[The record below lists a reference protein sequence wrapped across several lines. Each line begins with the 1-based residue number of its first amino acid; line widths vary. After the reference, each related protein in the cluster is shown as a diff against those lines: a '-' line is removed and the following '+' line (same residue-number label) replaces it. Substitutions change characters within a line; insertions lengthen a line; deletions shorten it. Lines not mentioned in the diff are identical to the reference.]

1 MKQLKQKTS
10 ILNSKRH
17 FFNYLCKLFLKYI
30 KYLHMYRFII
40 LIITISFLCISC
52 KDNSL
57 LSKMDQ
63 IKTVGDENPAL
74 ALKML
79 DSIYVDARNASE
91 YTIMKYDL
99 LKIRLEDKS
108 YIPHTSNR
116 VIENLVKYFEDNG
129 TIKDKQEAY
138 YYAGSVYRDLDDTP
152 RAIENFYKSIE
163 TVGNKKECDSIIL
176 RNAYSNLHY
185 LFVNVQDY
193 NNALKMAQM
202 DYSISKALNKMTIN
216 TMIQI
221 TTAYLN
227 MDMEKEGIHYLD
239 EAFNCLKDKK
249 YANEDNFIYLVL
261 YHYSNLNLKDKANEC
276 YNLIKKRKLKRMDAF
291 VRNILGN
298 YYMLIGQQ
306 DSAIACYEYIINEK
320 KDEHAMYDT
329 AKKLFLIY
337 SENGNKDK
345 AIKYGAEFIRLSEKL
360 DFAQNSELAATVNNK
375 YKYHLDQ
382 SRMQNMESERI
393 MYLRIAIIIGFSAVL
408 LTLAFVIF
416 YMRKK
421 NITLRRQLA
430 LTDSLNS
437 VKAQMSDIKKNTL
450 LKEQQLASAQSEI
463 AAKEQKMKEISEELQ
478 HNEQLL
484 ETTQKRLNDKMKQ
497 SEQLMQ
503 MLHKA
508 ELEDSASDVV
518 EAVRKSAEGKKK
530 LSATEWQ
537 QLYSAVNSLYPD
549 FKDSL
554 VSRDGNLSEQQM
566 QMCYLMRIGLTGPQI
581 NNVVDISRTTVWR
594 WTNANKWIYD
604 I

>member
-1 MKQLKQKTS
+1 MNKFAT
-10 ILNSKRH
+10 
-17 FFNYLCKLFLKYI
+17 
-30 KYLHMYRFII
+30 I
-40 LIITISFLCISC
+40 LIAIISFLCISC

-152 RAIENFYKSIE
+152 RGIENFYKSIE
-163 TVGNKKECDSIIL
+163 AVRDKRECDSIIL
-176 RNAYSNLHY
+176 RNAYSNLYY

-202 DYSISKALNKMTIN
+202 EYSISKAINNTTIN
-216 TMIQI
+216 TMNQI
-221 TTAYLN
+221 TNAYIDLDMNKEGLRYLN
-227 MDMEKEGIHYLD
+227 ET
-239 EAFNCLKDKK
+239 FNLLKDKK
-249 YANEDNFIYLVL
+249 YAKEDNFIFLVL
-261 YHYSNLNLKDKANEC
+261 YNYSHLKLKDKANEC

-306 DSAIACYEYIINEK
+306 DSAIACYESIINEK
-320 KDEHAMYDT
+320 KNEYAMYDT
-329 AKKLFLIY
+329 SKKLFHIY

-345 AIKYGAEFIRLSEKL
+345 AIKYGAEFVRMSEKL
-360 DFAQNSELAATVNNK
+360 DLAKNSELAATVNNK

-382 SRMQNMESERI
+382 SRMQKMESERT
-393 MYLRIAIIIGFSAVL
+393 MYLRIALTIGFSAVL
-408 LTLAFVIF
+408 LTLAFIIF

-421 NITLRRQLA
+421 NITLKRQLA

-437 VKAQMSDIKKNTL
+437 VKAQMRDIKKNTL

>member
-1 MKQLKQKTS
+1 MNKFAT
-10 ILNSKRH
+10 
-17 FFNYLCKLFLKYI
+17 
-30 KYLHMYRFII
+30 I
-40 LIITISFLCISC
+40 LIAIISFLCISC

-91 YTIMKYDL
+91 YALMKYDL

-152 RAIENFYKSIE
+152 RGIENFYKSIE
-163 TVGNKKECDSIIL
+163 AVRDKRECDSIIL
-176 RNAYSNLHY
+176 RNAYSNLYY

-202 DYSISKALNKMTIN
+202 EYSISKAINNTTIN
-216 TMIQI
+216 TMNQI
-221 TTAYLN
+221 TNAYIDLNMNKEGLRYLN
-227 MDMEKEGIHYLD
+227 ET
-239 EAFNCLKDKK
+239 FNLLKDKK
-249 YANEDNFIYLVL
+249 YAKEDNFIFLVL
-261 YHYSNLNLKDKANEC
+261 YNYSNLKLKDKANEC

-306 DSAIACYEYIINEK
+306 DSAIACYESIINEK
-320 KDEHAMYDT
+320 KNEYAMYDT
-329 AKKLFLIY
+329 SKKLFHIY

-345 AIKYGAEFIRLSEKL
+345 AIKYGAEFVRMSEKL
-360 DFAQNSELAATVNNK
+360 DLAKNSELAATVNNK

-382 SRMQNMESERI
+382 SRMQKMESERT

-450 LKEQQLASAQSEI
+450 LKEQLLASAQSEI
-463 AAKEQKMKEISEELQ
+463 ADKEQKMKEISEELQ

-484 ETTQKRLNDKMKQ
+484 ETTQKRLNVKMKQ

>member
-1 MKQLKQKTS
+1 MNKFAT
-10 ILNSKRH
+10 
-17 FFNYLCKLFLKYI
+17 
-30 KYLHMYRFII
+30 I
-40 LIITISFLCISC
+40 LIAIISFLCVSC

-91 YTIMKYDL
+91 YTMMKYDL

-108 YIPHTSNR
+108 YIPHTSNK

-152 RAIENFYKSIE
+152 RGIENFYKSIE
-163 TVGNKKECDSIIL
+163 AVRDKRECDSIIL

-216 TMIQI
+216 TIIQI

-239 EAFNCLKDKK
+239 EAFNCIKDKK

-320 KDEHAMYDT
+320 KNELAMYDT
-329 AKKLFLIY
+329 SKKLFLIY

-345 AIKYGAEFIRLSEKL
+345 AIKYGAEFVRMSEKL
-360 DFAQNSELAATVNNK
+360 DLAKNSELAATVNNK

-382 SRMQNMESERI
+382 SRMQRMESERT

-463 AAKEQKMKEISEELQ
+463 AAKEQKMKEISDELQ

-530 LSATEWQ
+530 LSATDWQ

-554 VSRDGNLSEQQM
+554 MSRDGNLSEQQM

>member
-1 MKQLKQKTS
+1 MNKFAT
-10 ILNSKRH
+10 
-17 FFNYLCKLFLKYI
+17 
-30 KYLHMYRFII
+30 I
-40 LIITISFLCISC
+40 LIAIISFLCISC

-152 RAIENFYKSIE
+152 RGIENFYKSIE
-163 TVGNKKECDSIIL
+163 AVRDKRECDSIIL
-176 RNAYSNLHY
+176 RNAYSNLYY

-202 DYSISKALNKMTIN
+202 EYSISKAINNTTIN
-216 TMIQI
+216 TMNQI
-221 TTAYLN
+221 TNAYIDLDMNKEGLRYLN
-227 MDMEKEGIHYLD
+227 ET
-239 EAFNCLKDKK
+239 FNLLKNKK
-249 YANEDNFIYLVL
+249 YAKEDNFIFLVL
-261 YHYSNLNLKDKANEC
+261 YNYSHLKLKDKANEC

-306 DSAIACYEYIINEK
+306 DSAIACYESIINEK
-320 KDEHAMYDT
+320 KNEYAMYDT
-329 AKKLFLIY
+329 SKKLFHIY

-345 AIKYGAEFIRLSEKL
+345 AIKYGAEFVRMSEKL
-360 DFAQNSELAATVNNK
+360 DLAKNSELAATVNNK

-382 SRMQNMESERI
+382 SRMQKMESERT

>member
-1 MKQLKQKTS
+1 MNKFAT
-10 ILNSKRH
+10 
-17 FFNYLCKLFLKYI
+17 
-30 KYLHMYRFII
+30 I
-40 LIITISFLCISC
+40 LIAIISFLCISC

-91 YTIMKYDL
+91 YAMMKYDL

-129 TIKDKQEAY
+129 TVKDKQEAY

-152 RAIENFYKSIE
+152 RGIENLYKSIE
-163 TVGNKKECDSIIL
+163 AVSDKKECDSIIL
-176 RNAYSNLHY
+176 RNAYSNLYY

-202 DYSISKALNKMTIN
+202 EYSISKAINNTTIN
-216 TMIQI
+216 TMNQI
-221 TTAYLN
+221 TNAYIDLDMNKEGLRYLN
-227 MDMEKEGIHYLD
+227 ET
-239 EAFNCLKDKK
+239 FNLLKDKK
-249 YANEDNFIYLVL
+249 YAKEDNFIFLVL
-261 YHYSNLNLKDKANEC
+261 YNYSHLKLKDKANEC

-306 DSAIACYEYIINEK
+306 DSAIACYESIINEK
-320 KDEHAMYDT
+320 KNEYAMYDT
-329 AKKLFLIY
+329 SKKLFHIY

-345 AIKYGAEFIRLSEKL
+345 AIKYGAEFVRMSEKL
-360 DFAQNSELAATVNNK
+360 DLAKNSELAATVNNK

-382 SRMQNMESERI
+382 SRMQKMESERT

-421 NITLRRQLA
+421 NITLKRQLA

>member
-1 MKQLKQKTS
+1 MNKFAT
-10 ILNSKRH
+10 
-17 FFNYLCKLFLKYI
+17 
-30 KYLHMYRFII
+30 I
-40 LIITISFLCISC
+40 LIAIISFLCISC

-91 YTIMKYDL
+91 YALMKYDL

-152 RAIENFYKSIE
+152 RGIENFYKSIE
-163 TVGNKKECDSIIL
+163 AVRDKRECDSIIL
-176 RNAYSNLHY
+176 RNAYSNLYY

-202 DYSISKALNKMTIN
+202 EYSISKAINNTTIN
-216 TMIQI
+216 TMNQI
-221 TTAYLN
+221 TNAYIDLNMNKEGLRYLN
-227 MDMEKEGIHYLD
+227 ET
-239 EAFNCLKDKK
+239 FNLLKDKK
-249 YANEDNFIYLVL
+249 YAKEDNFIFLVL
-261 YHYSNLNLKDKANEC
+261 YNYSNLKLKDKANEC

-306 DSAIACYEYIINEK
+306 DSAIACYESIINEK
-320 KDEHAMYDT
+320 KNEYAMYDT
-329 AKKLFLIY
+329 SKKLFHIY

-345 AIKYGAEFIRLSEKL
+345 AIKYGAEFVRMSEKL
-360 DFAQNSELAATVNNK
+360 DLAKNSELAATVNNK

-382 SRMQNMESERI
+382 SRMQKMESERT

-450 LKEQQLASAQSEI
+450 LKEQLLASAQSEI
-463 AAKEQKMKEISEELQ
+463 ADKEQKMKEISEELQ

-484 ETTQKRLNDKMKQ
+484 ETTQKRLNVKMKQ

-530 LSATEWQ
+530 LSATDWQ

>member
-1 MKQLKQKTS
+1 MVDSRFYLTLQSVTCKK
-10 ILNSKRH
+10 
-17 FFNYLCKLFLKYI
+17 NYHYMNKFAT
-30 KYLHMYRFII
+30 I
-40 LIITISFLCISC
+40 LIAIISFLCVSC

-152 RAIENFYKSIE
+152 RGIENFYKSIE
-163 TVGNKKECDSIIL
+163 AVSDKKECDSIIL
-176 RNAYSNLHY
+176 RNAYSNLYY

-202 DYSISKALNKMTIN
+202 EYSISKAINNTTIN
-216 TMIQI
+216 TMNQI
-221 TTAYLN
+221 TNAYVDLDMNKEGLRYLN
-227 MDMEKEGIHYLD
+227 ET
-239 EAFNCLKDKK
+239 FNLLKDKK
-249 YANEDNFIYLVL
+249 YAKEDNFIFLVL
-261 YHYSNLNLKDKANEC
+261 YNYSHLKLKDKANEC

-320 KDEHAMYDT
+320 KNELAMYDT
-329 AKKLFLIY
+329 SKKLFLIY

-345 AIKYGAEFIRLSEKL
+345 AIKYGAEFVRMSEKL
-360 DFAQNSELAATVNNK
+360 DLAKNSELAATVNNK

-382 SRMQNMESERI
+382 SRMQKMESERT
-393 MYLRIAIIIGFSAVL
+393 MYLRIALIVGISAVL

-463 AAKEQKMKEISEELQ
+463 ADKEQKMKEISEELQ

-537 QLYSAVNSLYPD
+537 QLYSAVNSLYPE
-549 FKDSL
+549 FNDSL

>member
-1 MKQLKQKTS
+1 
-10 ILNSKRH
+10 
-17 FFNYLCKLFLKYI
+17 
-30 KYLHMYRFII
+30 MYRFIV

-108 YIPHTSNR
+108 YIPHTSNK

-129 TIKDKQEAY
+129 TVKDKQEAY

-152 RAIENFYKSIE
+152 RGIENLYKSIE
-163 TVGNKKECDSIIL
+163 AVSDKKECDSIIL
-176 RNAYSNLHY
+176 RNAYSNLYY

-202 DYSISKALNKMTIN
+202 EYSISKAINNTTIN
-216 TMIQI
+216 TMNQI
-221 TTAYLN
+221 TNAYIDLDMNKEGLRYLN
-227 MDMEKEGIHYLD
+227 ET
-239 EAFNCLKDKK
+239 FNLLKNKK
-249 YANEDNFIYLVL
+249 YAKEDNFIFLVL
-261 YHYSNLNLKDKANEC
+261 YNYSHLKLKDKANEC

-306 DSAIACYEYIINEK
+306 DSAIACYESIINEK
-320 KDEHAMYDT
+320 KNEYAMYDT
-329 AKKLFLIY
+329 SKKLFHIY

-345 AIKYGAEFIRLSEKL
+345 AIKYGAEFVRMSEKL
-360 DFAQNSELAATVNNK
+360 DLAKNSELAATVNNK

-382 SRMQNMESERI
+382 SRMQKMESERT

-463 AAKEQKMKEISEELQ
+463 ADKEQKMKEISEELQ

-554 VSRDGNLSEQQM
+554 MSRDGNLSEQQM

>member
-1 MKQLKQKTS
+1 
-10 ILNSKRH
+10 
-17 FFNYLCKLFLKYI
+17 
-30 KYLHMYRFII
+30 MYRFIV

-74 ALKML
+74 AMKML

-91 YTIMKYDL
+91 YAMMKYDL

-152 RAIENFYKSIE
+152 RGIENFYKSIE
-163 TVGNKKECDSIIL
+163 AVRDKRECDSIIL
-176 RNAYSNLHY
+176 RNAYSNLYY

-202 DYSISKALNKMTIN
+202 EYSISKAINNTTIN
-216 TMIQI
+216 TMNQI
-221 TTAYLN
+221 TNAYIDLNMNKEGLRYLN
-227 MDMEKEGIHYLD
+227 ET
-239 EAFNCLKDKK
+239 FNLLKDKK
-249 YANEDNFIYLVL
+249 YAKEDNFIFLVL
-261 YHYSNLNLKDKANEC
+261 YNYSHLKLKDKANEC

-306 DSAIACYEYIINEK
+306 DSAIACYESIINEK
-320 KDEHAMYDT
+320 KNEYAMYDT
-329 AKKLFLIY
+329 SKKLFHIY

-345 AIKYGAEFIRLSEKL
+345 AIKYGAEFVRMSEKL
-360 DFAQNSELAATVNNK
+360 DLAKNSELAATVNNK

-382 SRMQNMESERI
+382 SRMQKMESERT
-393 MYLRIAIIIGFSAVL
+393 MYLRIALIIGFSAVL

-463 AAKEQKMKEISEELQ
+463 ADKEQKMKEISEELQ

-537 QLYSAVNSLYPD
+537 QLYSAVSSLYPE
-549 FKDSL
+549 FNDSL
-554 VSRDGNLSEQQM
+554 VSHDGNLSEQQM

>member
-1 MKQLKQKTS
+1 MNKFAT
-10 ILNSKRH
+10 
-17 FFNYLCKLFLKYI
+17 
-30 KYLHMYRFII
+30 I
-40 LIITISFLCISC
+40 LIAIISFLCISC

-152 RAIENFYKSIE
+152 RGIENFYKSIE
-163 TVGNKKECDSIIL
+163 AVRDKRECDSIIL
-176 RNAYSNLHY
+176 RNAYSNLYY

-202 DYSISKALNKMTIN
+202 EYSISKAINNTTIN
-216 TMIQI
+216 TMNQI
-221 TTAYLN
+221 TNAYIDLDMNKEGLRYLN
-227 MDMEKEGIHYLD
+227 ET
-239 EAFNCLKDKK
+239 FNLLKDKK
-249 YANEDNFIYLVL
+249 YAKEDNFIFLVL
-261 YHYSNLNLKDKANEC
+261 YNYSHLKLKDKANEC

-306 DSAIACYEYIINEK
+306 DSAIACYESIINEK
-320 KDEHAMYDT
+320 KNEYAMYDT
-329 AKKLFLIY
+329 SKKLFHIY

-345 AIKYGAEFIRLSEKL
+345 AIKYGAEFVRMSEKL
-360 DFAQNSELAATVNNK
+360 DLAKNSELAATVNNK

-382 SRMQNMESERI
+382 SRMQKMESERT

-450 LKEQQLASAQSEI
+450 LKEKQLASAQSEI
-463 AAKEQKMKEISEELQ
+463 ADKEQKMKEISEELQ

-554 VSRDGNLSEQQM
+554 MSRDGNLSEQQM

>member
-1 MKQLKQKTS
+1 MNKFAT
-10 ILNSKRH
+10 
-17 FFNYLCKLFLKYI
+17 
-30 KYLHMYRFII
+30 I
-40 LIITISFLCISC
+40 LIAIISFLCVSC

-91 YTIMKYDL
+91 YTMMKYDL

-108 YIPHTSNR
+108 YIPHTSNK

-152 RAIENFYKSIE
+152 RGIENFYKSIE
-163 TVGNKKECDSIIL
+163 AVRDKRECDSIIL

-216 TMIQI
+216 TIIQI

-239 EAFNCLKDKK
+239 EAFNCIKDKK

-320 KDEHAMYDT
+320 KNELAMYDT
-329 AKKLFLIY
+329 SKKLFLIY

-345 AIKYGAEFIRLSEKL
+345 AIKYGAEFVRMSEKL
-360 DFAQNSELAATVNNK
+360 DLAKNSELAATVNNK

-382 SRMQNMESERI
+382 SRMQRMESERT

>member
-1 MKQLKQKTS
+1 MNKFAT
-10 ILNSKRH
+10 
-17 FFNYLCKLFLKYI
+17 
-30 KYLHMYRFII
+30 I
-40 LIITISFLCISC
+40 LIAIISFLCISC

-129 TIKDKQEAY
+129 TIKDKQEVY

-152 RAIENFYKSIE
+152 RGIENYYKSIE
-163 TVGNKKECDSIIL
+163 AVRDKRECDSIIL

-382 SRMQNMESERI
+382 SRMQNMESERT

-484 ETTQKRLNDKMKQ
+484 ETTKKRLNDKMKQ

-554 VSRDGNLSEQQM
+554 MSRDGNLSEQQM

>member
-1 MKQLKQKTS
+1 MNKFAT
-10 ILNSKRH
+10 
-17 FFNYLCKLFLKYI
+17 
-30 KYLHMYRFII
+30 I
-40 LIITISFLCISC
+40 LIAIISFLCISC

-152 RAIENFYKSIE
+152 RGIENFYKSIE
-163 TVGNKKECDSIIL
+163 AVRDKRECDSIIL
-176 RNAYSNLHY
+176 RNAYSNLYY

-202 DYSISKALNKMTIN
+202 EYSISKAINNTTIN
-216 TMIQI
+216 TMNQI
-221 TTAYLN
+221 TNAYIDLDMNKEGLRYLN
-227 MDMEKEGIHYLD
+227 ET
-239 EAFNCLKDKK
+239 FNLLKNKK
-249 YANEDNFIYLVL
+249 YAKEDNFIFLVL
-261 YHYSNLNLKDKANEC
+261 YNYSHLKLKDKANEC

-306 DSAIACYEYIINEK
+306 DSAIACYESIINEK
-320 KDEHAMYDT
+320 KNEYAMYDT
-329 AKKLFLIY
+329 SKKLFHIY

-345 AIKYGAEFIRLSEKL
+345 AIKYGAEFVRMSEKL
-360 DFAQNSELAATVNNK
+360 DLAKNSELAATVNNK

-382 SRMQNMESERI
+382 SRMQKMESERT
-393 MYLRIAIIIGFSAVL
+393 MYLRIALFVGISAVL

>member
-1 MKQLKQKTS
+1 MNKFAT
-10 ILNSKRH
+10 
-17 FFNYLCKLFLKYI
+17 
-30 KYLHMYRFII
+30 I
-40 LIITISFLCISC
+40 LIAIISFLCISC

-91 YTIMKYDL
+91 YALMKYDL

-138 YYAGSVYRDLDDTP
+138 YYAGSMYRDLDDTP
-152 RAIENFYKSIE
+152 RGIENFYKSIE
-163 TVGNKKECDSIIL
+163 AVRDKRECDSIIL
-176 RNAYSNLHY
+176 RNAYSNLYY

-202 DYSISKALNKMTIN
+202 EYSISKAINNTTIN
-216 TMIQI
+216 TMNQI
-221 TTAYLN
+221 TNAYIDLNMNKEGLRYLN
-227 MDMEKEGIHYLD
+227 ET
-239 EAFNCLKDKK
+239 FNLLKDKK
-249 YANEDNFIYLVL
+249 YAKEDNFIFLVL
-261 YHYSNLNLKDKANEC
+261 YNYSNLKLKDKANEC

-306 DSAIACYEYIINEK
+306 DSAIACYESIINEK
-320 KDEHAMYDT
+320 KNEYAMYDT
-329 AKKLFLIY
+329 SKKLFHIY

-345 AIKYGAEFIRLSEKL
+345 AIKYGAEFVRMSEKL
-360 DFAQNSELAATVNNK
+360 DLAKNSELAATVNNK

-382 SRMQNMESERI
+382 SRMQKMESERT

-437 VKAQMSDIKKNTL
+437 VKAQMRDIKKNTL

>member
-1 MKQLKQKTS
+1 
-10 ILNSKRH
+10 
-17 FFNYLCKLFLKYI
+17 
-30 KYLHMYRFII
+30 MYRFII

-108 YIPHTSNR
+108 YIPHTSNK
-116 VIENLVKYFEDNG
+116 VIKNLVKYFEDNG
-129 TIKDKQEAY
+129 TVKDKQEAY

-152 RAIENFYKSIE
+152 RGIENLYKSIE
-163 TVGNKKECDSIIL
+163 AVSDKKECDSIIL
-176 RNAYSNLHY
+176 RNAYSNLYY

-202 DYSISKALNKMTIN
+202 EYSISKAINNTTIN
-216 TMIQI
+216 TMNQI
-221 TTAYLN
+221 TNAYIDLDMNKEGLRYLN
-227 MDMEKEGIHYLD
+227 ET
-239 EAFNCLKDKK
+239 FNLLKNKK
-249 YANEDNFIYLVL
+249 YAKEDNFIFLVL
-261 YHYSNLNLKDKANEC
+261 YNYSHLKLKDKANEC

-306 DSAIACYEYIINEK
+306 DSAIACYESIINEK
-320 KDEHAMYDT
+320 KNEYAMYDT
-329 AKKLFLIY
+329 SKKLFHIY

-345 AIKYGAEFIRLSEKL
+345 AIKYGAEFVRMSEKL
-360 DFAQNSELAATVNNK
+360 DLAKNSELAATVNNK

-382 SRMQNMESERI
+382 SRMQKMESERT
-393 MYLRIAIIIGFSAVL
+393 MYLRIALTIGFSAVL

-518 EAVRKSAEGKKK
+518 ETVRKSAEGKKK

-554 VSRDGNLSEQQM
+554 MSRDGNLSEQQM

>member
-1 MKQLKQKTS
+1 MNKFAT
-10 ILNSKRH
+10 
-17 FFNYLCKLFLKYI
+17 
-30 KYLHMYRFII
+30 I
-40 LIITISFLCISC
+40 LIAIISFLCISC

-116 VIENLVKYFEDNG
+116 VIENLVNYFEENG
-129 TIKDKQEAY
+129 TVKDKQEAY

-152 RAIENFYKSIE
+152 RGIENFYKSIE

-202 DYSISKALNKMTIN
+202 DYSISKDLNKMTIN
-216 TMIQI
+216 TIIQI

-227 MDMEKEGIHYLD
+227 MDMEKEGLHYLD

-249 YANEDNFIYLVL
+249 YAKEDNFIYLVL

-345 AIKYGAEFIRLSEKL
+345 AIKYGAEFVRMSEKL
-360 DFAQNSELAATVNNK
+360 NFAKNSELAATVNNK

-382 SRMQNMESERI
+382 SRMQKMESERT

-463 AAKEQKMKEISEELQ
+463 ADKEQKMKEISEELQ

>member
-1 MKQLKQKTS
+1 MNKFAT
-10 ILNSKRH
+10 
-17 FFNYLCKLFLKYI
+17 
-30 KYLHMYRFII
+30 I
-40 LIITISFLCISC
+40 LIAIISFLCISC

-108 YIPHTSNR
+108 YIPHTSNK

-129 TIKDKQEAY
+129 TIKDKQEVY

-152 RAIENFYKSIE
+152 RGIENFYKSIE
-163 TVGNKKECDSIIL
+163 AVRDKRECDSIIL
-176 RNAYSNLHY
+176 RNAYSNLYY

-202 DYSISKALNKMTIN
+202 EYSISKAINNTTIN
-216 TMIQI
+216 TMNQI
-221 TTAYLN
+221 TNAYIDLDMNKEGLRYLN
-227 MDMEKEGIHYLD
+227 ET
-239 EAFNCLKDKK
+239 FNLLKDKK
-249 YANEDNFIYLVL
+249 YAKEDNFIFLVL
-261 YHYSNLNLKDKANEC
+261 YNYSHLKLKDKANEC

-306 DSAIACYEYIINEK
+306 DSAIACYESIINEK
-320 KDEHAMYDT
+320 KNEYAMYDT
-329 AKKLFLIY
+329 SKKLFHIY

-345 AIKYGAEFIRLSEKL
+345 AIKYGAEFVRMSEKL
-360 DFAQNSELAATVNNK
+360 DLAKNAEQAATVNNK

-382 SRMQNMESERI
+382 SRMQKMESERT

-450 LKEQQLASAQSEI
+450 LKEQLLASAQSEI
-463 AAKEQKMKEISEELQ
+463 ADKEQKMKEISEELQ

>member
-1 MKQLKQKTS
+1 MNKFAT
-10 ILNSKRH
+10 
-17 FFNYLCKLFLKYI
+17 
-30 KYLHMYRFII
+30 I
-40 LIITISFLCISC
+40 LIAIISFLCISC

-116 VIENLVKYFEDNG
+116 VIENLVKYFEENG
-129 TIKDKQEAY
+129 TVKDKQEAY

-152 RAIENFYKSIE
+152 RGIENLYKSIKA
-163 TVGNKKECDSIIL
+163 VSDKKECDSIIL
-176 RNAYSNLHY
+176 RNAYSNLYY

-202 DYSISKALNKMTIN
+202 EYSISKAINNTTIN
-216 TMIQI
+216 TMNQI
-221 TTAYLN
+221 TNAYIDLDMNKEGLRYLN
-227 MDMEKEGIHYLD
+227 ET
-239 EAFNCLKDKK
+239 FNLLKNKK
-249 YANEDNFIYLVL
+249 YAKEDNFIFLVL
-261 YHYSNLNLKDKANEC
+261 YNYSHLKLKDKANEC

-306 DSAIACYEYIINEK
+306 DSAIACYESIINEK
-320 KDEHAMYDT
+320 KNEYAMYDT
-329 AKKLFLIY
+329 SKKLFHIY

-345 AIKYGAEFIRLSEKL
+345 AIKYGAEFVRMSEKL
-360 DFAQNSELAATVNNK
+360 DLAKNSELAATVNNK

-382 SRMQNMESERI
+382 SRMQKMESERT
-393 MYLRIAIIIGFSAVL
+393 MYLRIALTIGFSAVL

>member
-1 MKQLKQKTS
+1 
-10 ILNSKRH
+10 
-17 FFNYLCKLFLKYI
+17 
-30 KYLHMYRFII
+30 MYRFII

-116 VIENLVKYFEDNG
+116 TIENLMKYFEDNG

-163 TVGNKKECDSIIL
+163 TVDNKNKKECDSIIL

-216 TMIQI
+216 TIIQI

-239 EAFNCLKDKK
+239 EAFNCIKDKK

-320 KDEHAMYDT
+320 KNELAMYDT
-329 AKKLFLIY
+329 SKKLFLIY

-345 AIKYGAEFIRLSEKL
+345 AIKYGAEFVRMSEKL
-360 DFAQNSELAATVNNK
+360 DLAKNSELAATVNNK

-382 SRMQNMESERI
+382 SRMQKMESERT
-393 MYLRIAIIIGFSAVL
+393 MYLRIALTIGISAVL

-484 ETTQKRLNDKMKQ
+484 ETTKKRLNDKMKQ

-530 LSATEWQ
+530 LSATDWQ

-554 VSRDGNLSEQQM
+554 MSRDGNLSEQQM
-566 QMCYLMRIGLTGPQI
+566 QMSYLMRIGLTGPQI

>member
-1 MKQLKQKTS
+1 MNKFAT
-10 ILNSKRH
+10 
-17 FFNYLCKLFLKYI
+17 
-30 KYLHMYRFII
+30 I
-40 LIITISFLCISC
+40 LIAIISFLCISC

-116 VIENLVKYFEDNG
+116 TIENLMKYFEDNG

-163 TVGNKKECDSIIL
+163 TVDNKNKKECDSIIL

-216 TMIQI
+216 TIIQI

-239 EAFNCLKDKK
+239 EAFNCIKDKK

-320 KDEHAMYDT
+320 KNELAMYDT
-329 AKKLFLIY
+329 SKKLFLIY

-345 AIKYGAEFIRLSEKL
+345 AIKYGAEFVRMSEKL
-360 DFAQNSELAATVNNK
+360 DFAKNSELAATVNNK

-382 SRMQNMESERI
+382 SRMQKMESERT

-463 AAKEQKMKEISEELQ
+463 ADKEQKMKEISEELQ

-530 LSATEWQ
+530 LSATDWQ

-554 VSRDGNLSEQQM
+554 MSRDGNLSEQQM

>member
-1 MKQLKQKTS
+1 MNKFAT
-10 ILNSKRH
+10 
-17 FFNYLCKLFLKYI
+17 
-30 KYLHMYRFII
+30 I
-40 LIITISFLCISC
+40 LIAIISFLCISC

-108 YIPHTSNR
+108 YIPHTSNK

-129 TIKDKQEAY
+129 TIKDKQEVY

-152 RAIENFYKSIE
+152 RGIENFYKSIE
-163 TVGNKKECDSIIL
+163 AVRDKRECDSIIL
-176 RNAYSNLHY
+176 RNAYSNLYY

-202 DYSISKALNKMTIN
+202 EYSISKAINNTTIN
-216 TMIQI
+216 TMNQI
-221 TTAYLN
+221 TNAYIDLDMNKEGLRYLN
-227 MDMEKEGIHYLD
+227 ET
-239 EAFNCLKDKK
+239 FNLLKDKK
-249 YANEDNFIYLVL
+249 YAKEDNFIFLVL
-261 YHYSNLNLKDKANEC
+261 YNYSHLKLKDKANEC

-306 DSAIACYEYIINEK
+306 DSAIACYESIINEK
-320 KDEHAMYDT
+320 KNEYAMYDT
-329 AKKLFLIY
+329 SKKLFHIY

-345 AIKYGAEFIRLSEKL
+345 AIKYGAEFVRMSEKL
-360 DFAQNSELAATVNNK
+360 DLAKNSELAATVNNK

-382 SRMQNMESERI
+382 SRMQKMESERT
-393 MYLRIAIIIGFSAVL
+393 MYLRIALLIGISTVL

-437 VKAQMSDIKKNTL
+437 VKAQMRDIKKNTL

-554 VSRDGNLSEQQM
+554 MSRDGNLSEQQM

>member
-1 MKQLKQKTS
+1 
-10 ILNSKRH
+10 
-17 FFNYLCKLFLKYI
+17 
-30 KYLHMYRFII
+30 MYRFIV

-152 RAIENFYKSIE
+152 RGIENFYKSIE
-163 TVGNKKECDSIIL
+163 AVRDKRECDSIIL
-176 RNAYSNLHY
+176 RNAYSNLYY

-202 DYSISKALNKMTIN
+202 EYSISKAINNTTIN
-216 TMIQI
+216 TMNQI
-221 TTAYLN
+221 TNAYIDLDMNKEGLRYLN
-227 MDMEKEGIHYLD
+227 ET
-239 EAFNCLKDKK
+239 FNLLKDKK
-249 YANEDNFIYLVL
+249 YAKEDNFIFLVL
-261 YHYSNLNLKDKANEC
+261 YNYSHLKLKDKANEC

-306 DSAIACYEYIINEK
+306 DSAIACYESIINEK
-320 KDEHAMYDT
+320 KNEYAMYDT
-329 AKKLFLIY
+329 SKKLFHIY

-345 AIKYGAEFIRLSEKL
+345 AIKYGAEFVRMSEKL
-360 DFAQNSELAATVNNK
+360 DLAKNSELAATVNNK

-382 SRMQNMESERI
+382 SRMQKMESERT
-393 MYLRIAIIIGFSAVL
+393 MYLRIALTIGFSAVL

-437 VKAQMSDIKKNTL
+437 VKAQMRDIKKNTL

-537 QLYSAVNSLYPD
+537 QLYSAINSLYPD

>member
-1 MKQLKQKTS
+1 MNKFAT
-10 ILNSKRH
+10 
-17 FFNYLCKLFLKYI
+17 
-30 KYLHMYRFII
+30 I
-40 LIITISFLCISC
+40 LIAIISFLCISC

-91 YTIMKYDL
+91 YAMMKYDL

-129 TIKDKQEAY
+129 TVKDKQEAY

-152 RAIENFYKSIE
+152 RGIENLYKSIE
-163 TVGNKKECDSIIL
+163 AVSDKKECDSIIL
-176 RNAYSNLHY
+176 RNAYSNLYY

-202 DYSISKALNKMTIN
+202 EYSISKAINNTTIN
-216 TMIQI
+216 TMNQI
-221 TTAYLN
+221 TNAYIDLDMNKEGLRYLN
-227 MDMEKEGIHYLD
+227 ET
-239 EAFNCLKDKK
+239 FNLLKDKK
-249 YANEDNFIYLVL
+249 YAKEDNFIFLVL
-261 YHYSNLNLKDKANEC
+261 YNYSHLKLKDKANEC

-306 DSAIACYEYIINEK
+306 DSAIACYESIINEK
-320 KDEHAMYDT
+320 KNEYAMYDT
-329 AKKLFLIY
+329 SKKLFHIY

-345 AIKYGAEFIRLSEKL
+345 AIKYGAEFVRMSEKL
-360 DFAQNSELAATVNNK
+360 DLAKNSELAATVNNK

-382 SRMQNMESERI
+382 SRMQKMESERT

>member
-1 MKQLKQKTS
+1 
-10 ILNSKRH
+10 
-17 FFNYLCKLFLKYI
+17 
-30 KYLHMYRFII
+30 MYRFII

-518 EAVRKSAEGKKK
+518 EAVRKSAEDKKK
-530 LSATEWQ
+530 LSATDWQ

>member
-1 MKQLKQKTS
+1 MNKFAT
-10 ILNSKRH
+10 
-17 FFNYLCKLFLKYI
+17 
-30 KYLHMYRFII
+30 I
-40 LIITISFLCISC
+40 LIAIISFLCISC

-152 RAIENFYKSIE
+152 RGIENFYKSIE
-163 TVGNKKECDSIIL
+163 AVRDKRECDSIIL
-176 RNAYSNLHY
+176 RNAYSNLYY

-202 DYSISKALNKMTIN
+202 EYSISKAINNTTIN
-216 TMIQI
+216 TMNQI
-221 TTAYLN
+221 TNAYIDLDMNKEGLRYLN
-227 MDMEKEGIHYLD
+227 ET
-239 EAFNCLKDKK
+239 FNLLKDKK
-249 YANEDNFIYLVL
+249 YAKEDNFIFLVL
-261 YHYSNLNLKDKANEC
+261 YNYSHLKLKDKANEC

-306 DSAIACYEYIINEK
+306 DSAIACYESIINEK
-320 KDEHAMYDT
+320 KNEYAMYDT
-329 AKKLFLIY
+329 SKKLFHIY

-345 AIKYGAEFIRLSEKL
+345 AIKYGAEFVRMSEKL
-360 DFAQNSELAATVNNK
+360 DLAKNSELAATVNNK

-382 SRMQNMESERI
+382 SRMQKMESERT

-450 LKEQQLASAQSEI
+450 LKEKQLASAQSEI
-463 AAKEQKMKEISEELQ
+463 ADKEQKMKEISEELQ

>member
-1 MKQLKQKTS
+1 
-10 ILNSKRH
+10 
-17 FFNYLCKLFLKYI
+17 
-30 KYLHMYRFII
+30 MYRFII

-79 DSIYVDARNASE
+79 DSIYIDARNASE

-99 LKIRLEDKS
+99 LKVRLDDKS

-116 VIENLVKYFEDNG
+116 TIENLVKYFEDNG

-163 TVGNKKECDSIIL
+163 TVDNKNKKECDSIIL

-382 SRMQNMESERI
+382 SRMQKMESERT

-463 AAKEQKMKEISEELQ
+463 AAKEQRMKEISDELQ

-554 VSRDGNLSEQQM
+554 MSRDGNLSEQQM

>member
-1 MKQLKQKTS
+1 MNKFAT
-10 ILNSKRH
+10 
-17 FFNYLCKLFLKYI
+17 
-30 KYLHMYRFII
+30 I
-40 LIITISFLCISC
+40 LIAIISFLCISC

-91 YTIMKYDL
+91 YALMKYDL

-152 RAIENFYKSIE
+152 RGIENFYKSIE
-163 TVGNKKECDSIIL
+163 AVRDKRECDSIIL
-176 RNAYSNLHY
+176 RNAYSNLYY

-202 DYSISKALNKMTIN
+202 EYSISKAINNTTIN
-216 TMIQI
+216 TMNQI
-221 TTAYLN
+221 TNAYIDLNMNKEGLRYLN
-227 MDMEKEGIHYLD
+227 ET
-239 EAFNCLKDKK
+239 FNLLKDKK
-249 YANEDNFIYLVL
+249 YAKEDNFIFLVL
-261 YHYSNLNLKDKANEC
+261 YNYSNLKLKDKANEC

-306 DSAIACYEYIINEK
+306 DSAIACYESIINEK
-320 KDEHAMYDT
+320 KNEYAMYDT
-329 AKKLFLIY
+329 SKKLFHIY

-345 AIKYGAEFIRLSEKL
+345 AIKYGAEFVRMSEKL
-360 DFAQNSELAATVNNK
+360 DLAKNSELAATVNNK

-382 SRMQNMESERI
+382 SRMQKMESERT

>member
-1 MKQLKQKTS
+1 
-10 ILNSKRH
+10 
-17 FFNYLCKLFLKYI
+17 
-30 KYLHMYRFII
+30 MYRFII

-57 LSKMDQ
+57 LSKMDH

-74 ALKML
+74 AMKML

-91 YTIMKYDL
+91 YAMMKYDL

-152 RAIENFYKSIE
+152 RGIENLYKSIE
-163 TVGNKKECDSIIL
+163 AVSDKKECDSIIL
-176 RNAYSNLHY
+176 RNAYSNLYY

-202 DYSISKALNKMTIN
+202 EYSISKAINNTTIN
-216 TMIQI
+216 TMNQI
-221 TTAYLN
+221 TNAYIDLDMNKEGLRYLN
-227 MDMEKEGIHYLD
+227 ET
-239 EAFNCLKDKK
+239 FNLLKNKK
-249 YANEDNFIYLVL
+249 YAKEDNFIFLVL
-261 YHYSNLNLKDKANEC
+261 YNYSHLKLKDKANEC

-306 DSAIACYEYIINEK
+306 DSAIACYESIINEK
-320 KDEHAMYDT
+320 KNEYAMYDT
-329 AKKLFLIY
+329 SKKLFHIY

-345 AIKYGAEFIRLSEKL
+345 AIKYGAEFVRMSEKL
-360 DFAQNSELAATVNNK
+360 DLAKNSELAATVNNK

-382 SRMQNMESERI
+382 SRMQKMESERT
-393 MYLRIAIIIGFSAVL
+393 MYLRIALTIGFSAVL

-421 NITLRRQLA
+421 NITLKRQLA

-604 I
+604 N

>member
-1 MKQLKQKTS
+1 MNKFAT
-10 ILNSKRH
+10 
-17 FFNYLCKLFLKYI
+17 
-30 KYLHMYRFII
+30 I
-40 LIITISFLCISC
+40 LIAIISFLCISC

-152 RAIENFYKSIE
+152 RGIENFYKSIE
-163 TVGNKKECDSIIL
+163 AVRDKRECDSIIL
-176 RNAYSNLHY
+176 RNAYSNLYY

-202 DYSISKALNKMTIN
+202 EYSISKAINNTTIN
-216 TMIQI
+216 TMNQI
-221 TTAYLN
+221 TNAYIDLDMNKEGLRYLN
-227 MDMEKEGIHYLD
+227 ET
-239 EAFNCLKDKK
+239 FNLLKDKK
-249 YANEDNFIYLVL
+249 YAKEDNFIFLVL
-261 YHYSNLNLKDKANEC
+261 YNYSHLKLKDKANEC

-306 DSAIACYEYIINEK
+306 DSAIACYESIINEK
-320 KDEHAMYDT
+320 KNEYAMYDT
-329 AKKLFLIY
+329 SKKLFHIY

-345 AIKYGAEFIRLSEKL
+345 AIKYGAEFVRMSEKL
-360 DFAQNSELAATVNNK
+360 DLAKNSELAATVNNK

-382 SRMQNMESERI
+382 SRMQKMESERT
-393 MYLRIAIIIGFSAVL
+393 MYLRIALTIGFSAVL

-437 VKAQMSDIKKNTL
+437 VKAQMRDIKKNTL

>member
-1 MKQLKQKTS
+1 MNKFAT
-10 ILNSKRH
+10 
-17 FFNYLCKLFLKYI
+17 
-30 KYLHMYRFII
+30 I
-40 LIITISFLCISC
+40 LIAIISFLCISC

-152 RAIENFYKSIE
+152 RGIENFYKSIE
-163 TVGNKKECDSIIL
+163 AVRDKRECDSIIL
-176 RNAYSNLHY
+176 RNAYSNLYY

-202 DYSISKALNKMTIN
+202 EYSISKAINNTTIN
-216 TMIQI
+216 TMNQI
-221 TTAYLN
+221 TNAYIDLDMNKEGLRYLN
-227 MDMEKEGIHYLD
+227 ET
-239 EAFNCLKDKK
+239 FNLLKDKK
-249 YANEDNFIYLVL
+249 YAKEDNFIFLVL
-261 YHYSNLNLKDKANEC
+261 YNYSHLKLKDKANEC

-306 DSAIACYEYIINEK
+306 DSAIACYESIINEK
-320 KDEHAMYDT
+320 KNEYAMYDT
-329 AKKLFLIY
+329 SKKLFHIY

-345 AIKYGAEFIRLSEKL
+345 AIKYGAEFVRMSEKL
-360 DFAQNSELAATVNNK
+360 DLAKNSELAATVNNK

-382 SRMQNMESERI
+382 SRMQKMESERT
-393 MYLRIAIIIGFSAVL
+393 MYLRIALTIGFSAVL

-437 VKAQMSDIKKNTL
+437 VKAQMRDIKKNTL

-554 VSRDGNLSEQQM
+554 VSRDDNLSEQQM

>member
-17 FFNYLCKLFLKYI
+17 FFNYLCKLFFKHI
-30 KYLHMYRFII
+30 KYLHMYRFIV

-91 YTIMKYDL
+91 YALMKYDL

-152 RAIENFYKSIE
+152 RGIENFYKSIE
-163 TVGNKKECDSIIL
+163 AVRDKRECDSIIL
-176 RNAYSNLHY
+176 RNAYSNLYY

-202 DYSISKALNKMTIN
+202 EYSISKAINNTTIN
-216 TMIQI
+216 TMNQI
-221 TTAYLN
+221 TNAYIDLDMNKEGLRYLN
-227 MDMEKEGIHYLD
+227 ET
-239 EAFNCLKDKK
+239 FNLLKNKK
-249 YANEDNFIYLVL
+249 YAKEDNFIFLVL
-261 YHYSNLNLKDKANEC
+261 YNYSHLKLKDKANEC

-306 DSAIACYEYIINEK
+306 DSAIACYESIINEK
-320 KDEHAMYDT
+320 KNEYAMYDT
-329 AKKLFLIY
+329 SKKLFHIY

-345 AIKYGAEFIRLSEKL
+345 AIKYGAEFVRMSEKL
-360 DFAQNSELAATVNNK
+360 DLAKNSELAATVNNK

-382 SRMQNMESERI
+382 SRMQKMESERT
-393 MYLRIAIIIGFSAVL
+393 MYLRIALTIGFSAVL

-604 I
+604 N

>member
-1 MKQLKQKTS
+1 MNKFAT
-10 ILNSKRH
+10 
-17 FFNYLCKLFLKYI
+17 
-30 KYLHMYRFII
+30 I
-40 LIITISFLCISC
+40 LIAIISFLCISC

-108 YIPHTSNR
+108 YIPHTSNK

-152 RAIENFYKSIE
+152 RGIENFYKSIE
-163 TVGNKKECDSIIL
+163 AVRDKRECDSIIL
-176 RNAYSNLHY
+176 RNAYSNLYY

-202 DYSISKALNKMTIN
+202 EYSISKAINNTTIN
-216 TMIQI
+216 TMNQI
-221 TTAYLN
+221 TNAYIDLNMNKEGLRYLN
-227 MDMEKEGIHYLD
+227 ET
-239 EAFNCLKDKK
+239 FNLLKDKK
-249 YANEDNFIYLVL
+249 YAKEDNFIFLVL
-261 YHYSNLNLKDKANEC
+261 YNYSHLKLKDKANEC

-306 DSAIACYEYIINEK
+306 DSAIACYESIINEK
-320 KDEHAMYDT
+320 KNEYAMYDT
-329 AKKLFLIY
+329 SKKLFHIY

-345 AIKYGAEFIRLSEKL
+345 AIKYGAEFVRMSEKL
-360 DFAQNSELAATVNNK
+360 DLAKNSELAATVNNK

-382 SRMQNMESERI
+382 SRMQKMESERT

-421 NITLRRQLA
+421 NITLKRQLA

-437 VKAQMSDIKKNTL
+437 VKAQMHDIKKNTL

-463 AAKEQKMKEISEELQ
+463 ADKEQKMKEISEELQ

>member
-1 MKQLKQKTS
+1 
-10 ILNSKRH
+10 
-17 FFNYLCKLFLKYI
+17 
-30 KYLHMYRFII
+30 
-40 LIITISFLCISC
+40 
-52 KDNSL
+52 
-57 LSKMDQ
+57 MDH

-91 YTIMKYDL
+91 YAMMKYDL

-463 AAKEQKMKEISEELQ
+463 ADKEQKMKEISEELQ

>member
-1 MKQLKQKTS
+1 
-10 ILNSKRH
+10 
-17 FFNYLCKLFLKYI
+17 
-30 KYLHMYRFII
+30 MYRFIV

-108 YIPHTSNR
+108 YIPHTSNK

-152 RAIENFYKSIE
+152 RGIENFYKSIE
-163 TVGNKKECDSIIL
+163 AVRDKRECDSIIL
-176 RNAYSNLHY
+176 RNAYSNLYY

-202 DYSISKALNKMTIN
+202 EYSISKAINNTTIN
-216 TMIQI
+216 TMNQI
-221 TTAYLN
+221 TNAYIDLNMNKEGLRYLN
-227 MDMEKEGIHYLD
+227 ET
-239 EAFNCLKDKK
+239 FNLLKDKK
-249 YANEDNFIYLVL
+249 YAKEDNFIFLVL
-261 YHYSNLNLKDKANEC
+261 YNYSHLKLKDKANEC

-306 DSAIACYEYIINEK
+306 DSAIACYESIINEK
-320 KDEHAMYDT
+320 KNEYAMYDT
-329 AKKLFLIY
+329 SKKLFHIY

-345 AIKYGAEFIRLSEKL
+345 AIKYGAEFVRMSEKL
-360 DFAQNSELAATVNNK
+360 DLAKNSELAATVNNK

-382 SRMQNMESERI
+382 SRMQKMESERT

-478 HNEQLL
+478 RNEQLL

-554 VSRDGNLSEQQM
+554 MSRDGNLSEQQM

>member
-1 MKQLKQKTS
+1 
-10 ILNSKRH
+10 
-17 FFNYLCKLFLKYI
+17 
-30 KYLHMYRFII
+30 MYRFII

-116 VIENLVKYFEDNG
+116 TIENLMKYFEDNG

-163 TVGNKKECDSIIL
+163 TVDNKNKKECDSIIL

-216 TMIQI
+216 TIIQI

-239 EAFNCLKDKK
+239 EAFNCIKDKK

-320 KDEHAMYDT
+320 KNELAMYDT
-329 AKKLFLIY
+329 SKKLFLIY

-345 AIKYGAEFIRLSEKL
+345 AIKYGAEFVRMSEKL
-360 DFAQNSELAATVNNK
+360 DLAKNSELAATVNNK

-382 SRMQNMESERI
+382 SRMQKMESERT
-393 MYLRIAIIIGFSAVL
+393 MYLRIALTIGISAVL

-484 ETTQKRLNDKMKQ
+484 ETTKKSLNDKMKQ

-530 LSATEWQ
+530 LSATDWQ

-554 VSRDGNLSEQQM
+554 MSRDGNLSEQQM

>member
-1 MKQLKQKTS
+1 
-10 ILNSKRH
+10 
-17 FFNYLCKLFLKYI
+17 
-30 KYLHMYRFII
+30 MYRFII

-116 VIENLVKYFEDNG
+116 VIENLVKYFEENG

-152 RAIENFYKSIE
+152 RGIENFYKSIE
-163 TVGNKKECDSIIL
+163 AVSDKRECDSIIL
-176 RNAYSNLHY
+176 RNAYSNLYY

-202 DYSISKALNKMTIN
+202 EYSISKAINNTTIN
-216 TMIQI
+216 TMNQI
-221 TTAYLN
+221 TNAYVDLDMKKEGLRYLN
-227 MDMEKEGIHYLD
+227 ET
-239 EAFNCLKDKK
+239 FNLLKDKK
-249 YANEDNFIYLVL
+249 YAKEDNFIFLVL
-261 YHYSNLNLKDKANEC
+261 YNYSHLKLKDKANEC

-320 KDEHAMYDT
+320 KNELAMYDT
-329 AKKLFLIY
+329 SKKLFLIY

-345 AIKYGAEFIRLSEKL
+345 AIKYGAEFVRMSEKL
-360 DFAQNSELAATVNNK
+360 DLAKNSELAATVNNK

-382 SRMQNMESERI
+382 SRMQKMESERT
-393 MYLRIAIIIGFSAVL
+393 MYLRIALTIGISAVL

-437 VKAQMSDIKKNTL
+437 VKAQMRDIKKNTL

-554 VSRDGNLSEQQM
+554 VSRDDNLSEQQM

>member
-1 MKQLKQKTS
+1 MNKFAT
-10 ILNSKRH
+10 
-17 FFNYLCKLFLKYI
+17 
-30 KYLHMYRFII
+30 I
-40 LIITISFLCISC
+40 LIAIISFLCISC

-108 YIPHTSNR
+108 YIPHTSNK

-129 TIKDKQEAY
+129 TIKDKQEVY

-152 RAIENFYKSIE
+152 RGIENFYKSIE
-163 TVGNKKECDSIIL
+163 AVRDKRECDSIIL
-176 RNAYSNLHY
+176 RNAYSNLYY

-202 DYSISKALNKMTIN
+202 EYSISKAINNTTIN
-216 TMIQI
+216 TMNQI
-221 TTAYLN
+221 TNAYIDLDMNKEGLRYLN
-227 MDMEKEGIHYLD
+227 ET
-239 EAFNCLKDKK
+239 FNLLKDKK
-249 YANEDNFIYLVL
+249 YAKEDNFIFLVL
-261 YHYSNLNLKDKANEC
+261 YNYSHLKLKDKANEC

-306 DSAIACYEYIINEK
+306 DSAIACYESIINEK
-320 KDEHAMYDT
+320 KNEYAMYDT
-329 AKKLFLIY
+329 SKKLFHIY

-345 AIKYGAEFIRLSEKL
+345 AIKYGAEFVRMSEKL
-360 DFAQNSELAATVNNK
+360 DLAKNSELAATVNNK

-382 SRMQNMESERI
+382 SRMQKMESERT
-393 MYLRIAIIIGFSAVL
+393 MYLRIALTIGFSAVL
-408 LTLAFVIF
+408 LTLAFIIF

-421 NITLRRQLA
+421 NITLKRQLA

-437 VKAQMSDIKKNTL
+437 VKAQMHDIKKNTL

-463 AAKEQKMKEISEELQ
+463 ADKEQKMKEISEELQ